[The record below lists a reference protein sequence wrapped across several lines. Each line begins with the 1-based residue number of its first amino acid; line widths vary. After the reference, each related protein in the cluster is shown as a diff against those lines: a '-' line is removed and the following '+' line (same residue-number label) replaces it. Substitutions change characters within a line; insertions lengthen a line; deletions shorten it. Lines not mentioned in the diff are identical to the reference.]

1 MQKPHEMRYFDYV
14 NAAYER
20 VRDALERDALAI
32 CRAATK
38 TSAARAASLAAELRI
53 NVGGLEVGTDV
64 AIVVTGMTERP
75 AAPTSPRT
83 AVLGLEWK
91 AAALPR
97 LFPFMRAE
105 LAIYPLAPTET
116 QLDFHGWYEPPLGAV
131 GGALDAL
138 VGHRIAD
145 AAVHRFV
152 SDVAAYLRATLSAG
166 TT

>member
-1 MQKPHEMRYFDYV
+1 VKRPHEIRYFDYV
-14 NAAYER
+14 NASYER
-20 VRDALERDALAI
+20 VRDVLERDALAI

-38 TSAARAASLAAELRI
+38 TSAARAASLAAALRI
-53 NVGGLEVGTDV
+53 NVAGFEVGTDIT
-64 AIVVTGMTERP
+64 IVVTGMQETA

-83 AVLGLEWK
+83 AVLGIEWK
-91 AAALPR
+91 AATLPR

-138 VGHRIAD
+138 VGRRIAD

-152 SDVAAYLRATLSAG
+152 AEVAAYLRATLA
-166 TT
+166 TRPA